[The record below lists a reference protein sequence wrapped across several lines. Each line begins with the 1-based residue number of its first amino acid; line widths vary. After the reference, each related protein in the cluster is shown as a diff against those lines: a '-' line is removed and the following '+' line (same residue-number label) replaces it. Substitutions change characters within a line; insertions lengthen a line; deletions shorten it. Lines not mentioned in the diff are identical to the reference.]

1 MGDARLQV
9 SHHKKFGGWMH
20 EESMLDKMSLE
31 FFNWDGLPEDDVQI
45 LNEALKNGSGCV
57 ELPWQDEEHC
67 LDTDALPSE
76 QPGLPS
82 CADTLEAQPTL
93 VSPMQET
100 LPVQPLYVQPQQV
113 YPPAQYSEN
122 HHHLPVVNPE
132 MVCDFNEQLQPQPT
146 LPLEG
151 IGKRPPGRRV
161 HHRNK
166 GMHHNSRAEPAAPP
180 PTAEVMEQME
190 DPVGHM
196 PLAYA
201 PGQTGYSYSFPQ
213 PVYYMCVPTAQPFYS
228 PTQGHHPLSFVTAM
242 VSPQPPP
249 HVAMAAPSTLASEP
263 VTAAHYAEPPDLSLP
278 RPARPGEPSSSHSQR
293 RGFRKS
299 SAGHVTEKRRRSAK
313 RIPSHDGND
322 CVSAATMAATLCTEK
337 SKEEVASPVT
347 TSTSETLPAVV
358 DNVEP
363 VVGDVEPVVGDV
375 EPAVGDVEP
384 GEFLASSVPSEAD
397 EAMHEIAKPA
407 SPLATSF
414 PTDVPEVAVPVVEQP
429 PVPVE
434 QARAVTT
441 VEESCAEPPVV
452 NGSGSARR
460 CWADLFKKG
469 SGEVEGASKL
479 LPLVPFGSNCE
490 DEVRPCGSSV
500 PESVDVRLG
509 RALHKF
515 TVDHS
520 PPLIQPRGLE
530 NGKNWCY
537 INANLQAL
545 LACPAFF
552 NLLNNLPLVPG
563 LPGSNATPF
572 MECLIYFLQ
581 TYAVP
586 MVRENGKKGEMVVA
600 KAYDPARFR
609 NLLMKIKPDC
619 KKGKQEDAEEFLSF
633 MLNGL
638 HDEMVLLMRSVSNGL
653 NGQCNGEA
661 QPPVEYVDD
670 DDEGAWKTVIHRN
683 RHQVTRSAEYLPSPL
698 MDIFGGEMR
707 SSVTAD
713 GETSASL
720 QPFFT
725 LQLDIQDGFKSVDD
739 ALLHLAAEE
748 KVQNYHSSKSNKE
761 VDALRRTTLEKLP
774 LVLILHLKRFVYDKH
789 GGCKKL
795 MNSIHIPHQLQLDR
809 KLVPSSERWSNKQRC
824 YILFAVLSHSGERT
838 DKGHYVTDAFHPA
851 GRRWFRC
858 DDDNVSPIAQG
869 DLLRFENSSLVP
881 YLLFYR
887 RADTEHQAR

>member
-1 MGDARLQV
+1 MGDARL
-9 SHHKKFGGWMH
+9 
-20 EESMLDKMSLE
+20 SLE
-31 FFNWDGLPEDDVQI
+31 FFNWDDLPEDDVQI

-263 VTAAHYAEPPDLSLP
+263 
-278 RPARPGEPSSSHSQR
+278 
-293 RGFRKS
+293 
-299 SAGHVTEKRRRSAK
+299 
-313 RIPSHDGND
+313 
-322 CVSAATMAATLCTEK
+322 
-337 SKEEVASPVT
+337 SKEEVASPAT

-358 DNVEP
+358 DNVEPVVGDVEP

-552 NLLNNLPLVPG
+552 NLLNNLPLWY
-563 LPGSNATPF
+563 LA
-572 MECLIYFLQ
+572 CL
-581 TYAVP
+581 AP
-586 MVRENGKKGEMVVA
+586 MQRLSWSASYIFCRPML
-600 KAYDPARFR
+600 

-683 RHQVTRSAEYLPSPL
+683 RHQVTRS
-698 MDIFGGEMR
+698 
-707 SSVTAD
+707 
-713 GETSASL
+713 
-720 QPFFT
+720 PFFT

>member
-1 MGDARLQV
+1 MGDARL
-9 SHHKKFGGWMH
+9 
-20 EESMLDKMSLE
+20 SLE

-263 VTAAHYAEPPDLSLP
+263 VTAAHYAEPPDLSL
-278 RPARPGEPSSSHSQR
+278 
-293 RGFRKS
+293 
-299 SAGHVTEKRRRSAK
+299 
-313 RIPSHDGND
+313 
-322 CVSAATMAATLCTEK
+322 

-809 KLVPSSERWSNKQRC
+809 
-824 YILFAVLSHSGERT
+824 ILSHSGERT

>member
-1 MGDARLQV
+1 MGDARL
-9 SHHKKFGGWMH
+9 
-20 EESMLDKMSLE
+20 SLE
-31 FFNWDGLPEDDVQI
+31 FFNWDDLPEDDVQI

-263 VTAAHYAEPPDLSLP
+263 
-278 RPARPGEPSSSHSQR
+278 
-293 RGFRKS
+293 
-299 SAGHVTEKRRRSAK
+299 
-313 RIPSHDGND
+313 
-322 CVSAATMAATLCTEK
+322 
-337 SKEEVASPVT
+337 SKEEVASPAT

-552 NLLNNLPLVPG
+552 NLLNNLPLWY
-563 LPGSNATPF
+563 LA
-572 MECLIYFLQ
+572 CL
-581 TYAVP
+581 AP
-586 MVRENGKKGEMVVA
+586 MQRLSWSASYIFCRPML
-600 KAYDPARFR
+600 

-661 QPPVEYVDD
+661 QPPVDD
-670 DDEGAWKTVIHRN
+670 TFCR
-683 RHQVTRSAEYLPSPL
+683 
-698 MDIFGGEMR
+698 
-707 SSVTAD
+707 
-713 GETSASL
+713 
-720 QPFFT
+720 PFFT

>member
-1 MGDARLQV
+1 MGDARL
-9 SHHKKFGGWMH
+9 
-20 EESMLDKMSLE
+20 SLE
-31 FFNWDGLPEDDVQI
+31 FFNWDDLPHEDIQI

-57 ELPWQDEEHC
+57 ELPWQYEEDC
-67 LDTDALPSE
+67 LDTHALPSE

-82 CADTLEAQPTL
+82 CAGTLEPEPTL
-93 VSPMQET
+93 ASPLQET
-100 LPVQPLYVQPQQV
+100 LPMQQIYLRPQQV
-113 YPPAQYSEN
+113 YPPAQYSPG
-122 HHHLPVVNPE
+122 HHHPPVINPE
-132 MVCDFNEQLQPQPT
+132 MVCDFSEQLQPQPT

-151 IGKRPPGRRV
+151 IGKRPPGRRG

-166 GMHHNSRAEPAAPP
+166 GMHHNSRSELAAH
-180 PTAEVMEQME
+180 ASAVEVMG
-190 DPVGHM
+190 DPVRHM
-196 PLAYA
+196 PLTYA
-201 PGQTGYSYSFPQ
+201 PGQTGYSYSYPQ
-213 PVYYMCVPTAQPFYS
+213 PVYYMCVQPAQPFYN
-228 PTQGHHPLSFVTAM
+228 PAQGHHPLSFVTAM

-249 HVAMAAPSTLASEP
+249 HVAMAAPSTLAGEP

-278 RPARPGEPSSSHSQR
+278 
-293 RGFRKS
+293 K
-299 SAGHVTEKRRRSAK
+299 
-313 RIPSHDGND
+313 
-322 CVSAATMAATLCTEK
+322 
-337 SKEEVASPVT
+337 EVASPVT
-347 TSTSETLPAVV
+347 TSTSEPSPAVV
-358 DNVEP
+358 DEM
-363 VVGDVEPVVGDV
+363 
-375 EPAVGDVEP
+375 EPAEL
-384 GEFLASSVPSEAD
+384 LASSVSSEAD
-397 EAMHEIAKPA
+397 EALHEIAKPA
-407 SPLATSF
+407 SPLPTTF
-414 PTDVPEVAVPVVEQP
+414 PTDVPEVAVPVVEQTRT
-429 PVPVE
+429 VPVE
-434 QARAVTT
+434 QTQAGTA
-441 VEESCAEPPVV
+441 VEESATVPPVV
-452 NGSGSARR
+452 NGSGSTTR

-469 SGEVEGASKL
+469 SSDAEGGNKRQ
-479 LPLVPFGSNCE
+479 PVVPFARDGVTSDCE
-490 DEVRPCGSSV
+490 DEVRPCRPSV
-500 PESVDVRLG
+500 PESVDTRLG

-515 TVDHS
+515 TVNHT

-545 LACPAFF
+545 LACPAFY
-552 NLLNNLPLVPG
+552 NLLHSLPLVPG

-586 MVRENGKKGEMVVA
+586 MVREAGKKDEMVVA
-600 KAYDPARFR
+600 KAYDPEHFR
-609 NLLMKIKPDC
+609 DLLMKIKPDC

-638 HDEMVLLMRSVSNGL
+638 HDEMVSSMRSVSNGL

-661 QPPVEYVDD
+661 QLPVEHVDDDD

-725 LQLDIQDGFKSVDD
+725 LQLDIQDGVKTVED

-774 LVLILHLKRFVYDKH
+774 LVLILHLKRFVYDKN

-795 MNSIHIPHQLQLDR
+795 MNAIHIPHQLQLDR

-851 GRRWFRC
+851 GRTWFRC